1 MPAADQILS
10 PCSFLA
16 TLLLGLALS
25 SQHAHSQSANSTA
38 STVAQARAYEHGE
51 GVARD
56 AGRAVALYCAASMAG
71 DPEAQFSLGWMF
83 ANGRGI
89 ARDEATAAYFFDLAA
104 QSGHEYARRMLRFL
118 GPPGD
123 MPDCMRP
130 PIPPVEARPPQPQ
143 ESESAETVL
152 VAGTPAQ
159 RKMIELLVRLAPD
172 YGVSPRLAVAIAR
185 AESNLDPTA
194 VSPKN
199 AQGLMQ
205 LIPET
210 ALRFNVTKPFDPEQ
224 NVRGGLS
231 YLRWLLSYFRGNVA
245 LVAAGYNAG
254 EGSVNRFRGVPPY
267 PETRGY
273 VRRILEQF
281 KKNEHPFDPRVTD
294 PSPELTRILANKA
307 M

>member
-1 MPAADQILS
+1 M
-10 PCSFLA
+10 
-16 TLLLGLALS
+16 
-25 SQHAHSQSANSTA
+25 
-38 STVAQARAYEHGE
+38 VAQARAYEHGE

-56 AGRAVALYCAASMAG
+56 AGHAVTLYCAASKAG
-71 DPEAQFSLGWMF
+71 NPEAQFNLGWMF
-83 ANGRGI
+83 ANGRGVP
-89 ARDEATAAYFFDLAA
+89 RDEAMAAYFFDLAA
-104 QSGHEYARRMLRFL
+104 QSGHEYAKRMLRFL

-130 PIPPVEARPPQPQ
+130 PIPPVEAQSAQSQ

-152 VAGTPAQ
+152 VTGTPAQ
-159 RKMIELLVRLAPD
+159 RKMIELLIRLAPD

-185 AESNLDPTA
+185 AESNLDPAA

-210 ALRFNVTKPFDPEQ
+210 ALRFNVSKPFDPEQ

-231 YLRWLLSYFRGNVA
+231 YLRWLLSYFRGNVT

-254 EGSVNRFRGVPPY
+254 EGAVNRFRGVPPY

-294 PSPELTRILANKA
+294 PSPELTRILANKV